1 MNTGKT
7 ADRRVDETEI
17 EKLYAFTGQH
27 YVAYYDV
34 QTELVDHLANAIEAQ
49 WAIDP
54 EISFDEALKIEFRKF
69 GVFGFTTI
77 LEERQAALTGKYN
90 RRILAEFRRFFR
102 LPKIILVIATVYV
115 VFQLLNRSHYPDYS
129 ILGLFVITF
138 FIEGIAAFLW
148 LKKNKKQQKIT
159 GKKWLLESIMKNI
172 YFSFPLLFLSNG
184 FNIIYQIMN
193 KIEMGFR
200 TILLFSILLVLLY
213 LFLYIRMK
221 ILPKIFQEE
230 MNEIVK
236 KHQIIK

>member
-7 ADRRVDETEI
+7 ADRRVNETEI

-49 WAIDP
+49 WAINP
-54 EISFDEALKIEFRKF
+54 AISFDEALKIEFRKF

-115 VFQLLNRSHYPDYS
+115 VFQLLNRSDYPDYS

-193 KIEMGFR
+193 KIEMEFR

>member
-7 ADRRVDETEI
+7 ADRRVNETEI

-49 WAIDP
+49 WAINP
-54 EISFDEALKIEFRKF
+54 AISFDEALKIEFRKF

-115 VFQLLNRSHYPDYS
+115 VFQLLNRSDYPDYS

-221 ILPKIFQEE
+221 ILPKIFQKE

>member
-7 ADRRVDETEI
+7 ADRRVNETEI

-49 WAIDP
+49 WAINP
-54 EISFDEALKIEFRKF
+54 AISFDEALKIEFRKF

-115 VFQLLNRSHYPDYS
+115 VFQLLNRSDYPDYS

-148 LKKNKKQQKIT
+148 LNKNKKQQKIT